1 MTPIYI
7 TLFLVT
13 LGHFIV
19 DFMIGIWPV
28 HKTMAELDLAT
39 AGIIAGSCAFVGE
52 GAQLYFGGL
61 ADRGYRRFLIAAGI
75 LAATASVFLSYADDY
90 AFLALLYLMT
100 CLGSGAFHPSAV
112 SLISRMAL
120 QHKTLFITIFAAGG
134 ALGLASSQ
142 LVFSH
147 SHAFL
152 EGKTAILAIP
162 TLFLV
167 LYIAFRS
174 LYEPPIAQTLPAN
187 SKFKAIKQFFNDRNL
202 TYLYISQVCSQ
213 TIAWAIIFLLPDVLQ
228 TKGYNSWICYGGGH
242 LCFILGGAFMMI
254 PGGYLAEKYSA
265 KAVIL
270 IASIIGYGTFYCLL
284 FAPPLSAIAIGALLL
299 TFGASLNVINP
310 ISVAFGNRLM
320 PTNPGTVS
328 ACLMGL
334 ALCVAEVLGPGGGG
348 LLTKL
353 FVEDAPIKALAI
365 LGLMFIPGL
374 IAASMLPKNVTEPV
388 PQTPTN

>member
-1 MTPIYI
+1 MAPIYI
-7 TLFLVT
+7 TLLLVT

-28 HKTMAELDLAT
+28 HKTMAQLDLAT
-39 AGIIAGSCAFVGE
+39 AGIIAGSCAFIGE

-61 ADRGYRRFLIAAGI
+61 ADRGYRRFLIGAGV
-75 LAATASVFLSYADDY
+75 LAASASVFLSYADEY
-90 AFLALLYLMT
+90 AFLAILYLMT

-112 SLISRMAL
+112 SLISRMTV

-142 LVFSH
+142 LIFSH

-152 EGKTAILAIP
+152 NGNTAILAIP
-162 TLFLV
+162 ALFLV
-167 LYIAFRS
+167 LYIASRS
-174 LYEPPIAQTLPAN
+174 LHEPPVSQTLPPN
-187 SKFKAIKQFFNDRNL
+187 SKIKAIKEFFKDRNL
-202 TYLYISQVCSQ
+202 TLLYISQVCSQ

-254 PGGYLAEKYSA
+254 PSGYLAEKYSA
-265 KAVIL
+265 KSVIF
-270 IASIIGYGTFYCLL
+270 IASLISCGIFYCLL
-284 FAPPLSAIAIGALLL
+284 FTPLLSSIAIGALLF
-299 TFGASLNVINP
+299 TFGAALNVINP

-328 ACLMGL
+328 ACLMGM

-353 FVEDAPIKALAI
+353 FTEDAPIKALAI
-365 LGLMFIPGL
+365 LGLAFIPGL
-374 IAASMLPKNVTEPV
+374 TAASLLPKTVTDPI
-388 PQTPTN
+388 PQTPNN